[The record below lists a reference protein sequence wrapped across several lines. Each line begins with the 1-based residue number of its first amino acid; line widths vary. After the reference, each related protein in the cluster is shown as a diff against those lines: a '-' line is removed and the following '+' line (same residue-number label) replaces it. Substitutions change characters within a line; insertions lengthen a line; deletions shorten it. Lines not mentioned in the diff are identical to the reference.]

1 MASFPHDK
9 HAGSPAGGVVARN
22 YSGVWILVAT
32 ILGSSMGFIDAT
44 AVNVILPIMQE
55 DLGATLTELQWFIE
69 AYALFLAALLLVGGT
84 FGDRLGRKRVFM
96 WGIGIFAGASI
107 WAGLAPNAEQL
118 IAARAVQGI
127 GGALFIPGSL
137 ALIGACFT
145 DSERGSAVG
154 TWSSASALTMALG
167 PLLGGWLA
175 TEFSWR
181 WVFFINVPLAAVVI
195 LICLTRVPESRE
207 QVSGKID
214 WLGAALATV
223 GLGALVYGLIESA
236 NLGFGHPEVVGTLGL
251 GVAALIGFVVTELK
265 VESPMIPLGV
275 FKVRSFTGANIMTLL
290 LYGGLGGAFFFVPL
304 NLIQVQGYSATQAG
318 ASFLPF
324 VLLIAVLSRYTG
336 GLVPKIGAKI
346 PLTVGPAIAGAGFLA
361 FALQGV
367 NEGSYWT
374 TFFPAMVLFGVGMA
388 ITIAPLVTVV
398 MGTVPQSQS
407 GLASGVNNAVT
418 RTGSLL
424 AIAVFGVVA
433 LALFNG
439 SLDDGLAAV
448 DAPPAVVASLEDER
462 VELAG
467 ADLPPGLP
475 PAQEAELRNAIDEAF
490 VDAFR
495 GIMYISA
502 GLAFAGAI
510 VALFVIERRPK
521 PRGAVG

>member
-9 HAGSPAGGVVARN
+9 HPGTPRGGVVARD

-44 AVNVILPIMQE
+44 AVNVILPIMQA

-69 AYALFLAALLLVGGT
+69 VYALFLAALLLVGGA

-96 WGIGIFAGASI
+96 WGIGIFAGASV
-107 WAGLAPNAEQL
+107 WAGLAPNSEQL
-118 IAARAVQGI
+118 IAARAVQGV
-127 GGALFIPGSL
+127 GAALFIPGSL
-137 ALIGACFT
+137 ALIGACFN
-145 DSERGSAVG
+145 DAERGSAVG

-167 PLLGGWLA
+167 PVLGGWLA
-175 TEFSWR
+175 TEFTWR
-181 WVFFINVPLAAVVI
+181 YVFFINVPLAAVVI
-195 LICLTRVPESRE
+195 LICLLRVPESRE
-207 QVSGKID
+207 DVRGKID
-214 WLGAALATV
+214 WLGAVLATV

-236 NLGFGHPEVVGTLGL
+236 NLGFDHIAVVGTLAL
-251 GVAALIGFVVTELK
+251 GVAALIAFVVTELK

-275 FKVRSFTGANIMTLL
+275 FKIRSFTGANILTLL

-304 NLIQVQGYSATQAG
+304 NLVQVQGYSATQAG
-318 ASFLPF
+318 AAFLPF

-346 PLTVGPAIAGAGFLA
+346 PLTVGPAIAGVGFLV
-361 FALQGV
+361 FAAQGIG
-367 NEGSYWT
+367 GSYWT
-374 TFFPAMVLFGVGMA
+374 TFFPAIALFGLGMA

-407 GLASGVNNAVT
+407 GLASGINNAVT

-424 AIAVFGVVA
+424 AIAVFGVLA

-439 SLDDGLAAV
+439 SLDDGLEAI
-448 DAPPAVVASLEDER
+448 DASPAIIAGLEDER
-462 VELAG
+462 GQLAG
-467 ADLPPGLP
+467 AGLP
-475 PAQEAELRNAIDEAF
+475 SGLTGAQQTEVRGAIDDAF
-490 VDAFR
+490 IDAFR

-502 GLAFAGAI
+502 GLAFASAI
-510 VALFVIERRPK
+510 VALFVVEGRLK
-521 PRGAVG
+521 PRGAT